1 MDRVLL
7 MIGSLF
13 ALLSVALGAFGAHA
27 LRKKLS
33 SDQLAVYQTGVQ
45 YQMYHALG
53 LLVLGIYAAV
63 FGQNGWLTLSAVL
76 MVIGVI
82 LFSGSLYMLTLTGKR
97 GFGAI
102 TPLGGLSWIISWVL
116 FMIAVIAK

>member
-53 LLVLGIYAAV
+53 LLALGIYAAV

>member
-53 LLVLGIYAAV
+53 LLALGIYAAV

-102 TPLGGLSWIISWVL
+102 TPLGGLSWIISWL
-116 FMIAVIAK
+116 FFMIAVIAK

>member
-7 MIGSLF
+7 VIGSLF
-13 ALLSVALGAFGAHA
+13 AFLSVALGAFGAHA

-53 LLVLGIYAAV
+53 LLALGIYAAV
-63 FGQNGWLTLSAVL
+63 FGQNEWLTVSAVL

-82 LFSGSLYMLTLTGKR
+82 LFSGSLYVLTLTGKR

-102 TPLGGLSWIISWVL
+102 TPLGGLSWIISWLL
-116 FMIAVIAK
+116 FLIAVIAK

>member
-1 MDRVLL
+1 MDRVLIV
-7 MIGSLF
+7 IGSLL

-53 LLVLGIYAAV
+53 LLALGIYAAV
-63 FGQNGWLTLSAVL
+63 FGQNGWLSVSALL

-82 LFSGSLYMLTLTGKR
+82 LFSGSLYVLTLTGKR

-102 TPLGGLSWIISWVL
+102 TPLGGLSWIISWLL

>member
-13 ALLSVALGAFGAHA
+13 ALLSVALGALGAHA

-53 LLVLGIYAAV
+53 LLALGIYAAV